1 MHWETTPPHP
11 TSPQKIESPLW
22 DSIYCGIHLVAA
34 GFDVDS
40 SRPSS
45 QNAGS
50 YHLAMGGTGDGGARA
65 EAGGEAGLPL
75 G

>member
-1 MHWETTPPHP
+1 M
-11 TSPQKIESPLW
+11 
-22 DSIYCGIHLVAA
+22 AA

-40 SRPSS
+40 SHPSS